1 MKMIKFDIQMF
12 GGRGASSSSGG
23 RKYDGS
29 VSLSSYGKAD
39 AYKASKIRKGDI
51 LLWNYGS
58 TSKVIDVKPTKS
70 GKSVEITTR
79 SSKSGEKFKKTYKN
93 DRLLAI
99 TKTEAKNEKEERIK
113 VIRGRA
119 R

>member
-1 MKMIKFDIQMF
+1 MIKFDIQMF

-51 LLWNYGS
+51 LLWNYGFEPIGMYSNEYLDKRRTYFVYRYELGTRKKS
-58 TSKVIDVKPTKS
+58 TSSYYD
-70 GKSVEITTR
+70 
-79 SSKSGEKFKKTYKN
+79 
-93 DRLLAI
+93 
-99 TKTEAKNEKEERIK
+99 
-113 VIRGRA
+113 
-119 R
+119 